1 MRPAARSIGLG
12 ELVELLGGELRGDAA
27 LRLTQVAPLESAGP
41 QDISYF
47 AAEAYREEFEA
58 TRAGA
63 VVVHPSNARPGLN
76 CICTGNPQLY
86 FIRVLELFHPEPEA
100 AAGIHPLAWVHPE
113 AEVAASA
120 EIGAF
125 VTVEQGA
132 RIGSRARIGPGC
144 RIGRYAEIGESSHLH
159 ANVTV
164 YAYCIVGKRAV
175 LNAGCVIGS
184 DGFGGA
190 LDAGRWVKMPHVGRV
205 VLGDDV
211 EVGANTTIDRGAMAD
226 TVLGDGVKL
235 DNLIQI
241 GHNVH
246 IGANTSVA
254 ACAGIAGSARIG
266 ANCVIGGS
274 ADISG
279 HLRLAD
285 GVQISPSTM
294 IGRSIEVPGRY
305 TGIFPWSEHRTWL
318 RIAAALR
325 RLGDSRALG
334 RKRSGE
340 GPERTQADRDDGH
353 Q

>member
-1 MRPAARSIGLG
+1 MRPASRSFLLG
-12 ELVELLGGELRGDAA
+12 ELVDLLGGELEGDPAH
-27 LRLTQVAPLESAGP
+27 RLDQVAPLESAGP
-41 QDISYF
+41 NDISYF
-47 AAEAYREEFEA
+47 SAEAYRSQFEA

-63 VVVHPSNARPGLN
+63 VVVHPSNARAGMN
-76 CICTGNPQLY
+76 CILSANPQLY
-86 FIRVLELFHPEPEA
+86 FIRVLGLFHPEPEA
-100 AAGIHPLAWVHPE
+100 TAGIHPRAWVHPE

-125 VTVEQGA
+125 VSVEQGA
-132 RIGSRARIGPGC
+132 RIGEGVRIGPGC
-144 RIGRYAEIGESSHLH
+144 RIGRYAEIGERSYLH

-164 YAYCIVGKRAV
+164 YAHCVVGRRAV

-190 LDAGRWVKMPHVGRV
+190 LDGGHWVKMPHVGRV

-226 TVLGDGVKL
+226 TVLEDGVKL

-241 GHNVH
+241 GHNVR
-246 IGANTSVA
+246 IGPNTSIA
-254 ACAGIAGSARIG
+254 ACAGIAGSAHIG

-279 HLRLAD
+279 HLHLAD
-285 GVQISPSTM
+285 GVHISPSTM

-325 RLGDSRALG
+325 RLGESSALG
-334 RKRSGE
+334 RMRASPK
-340 GPERTQADRDDGH
+340 RTQEDRDDGH

>member
-1 MRPAARSIGLG
+1 MQPLTRSFTLG
-12 ELVELLGGELRGDAA
+12 ELVARLGGELQGDAA
-27 LRLTQVAPLESAGP
+27 LRIERVASLESAGP
-41 QDISYF
+41 DAISYF
-47 AAEAYREEFEA
+47 TAEAYRSAFEA
-58 TRAGA
+58 TRAAA
-63 VVVHPSNARPGLN
+63 VVVRPSQARAGVN
-76 CICTGNPQLY
+76 CICTDNPYLY
-86 FIRVLELFHPEPEA
+86 FIRVIELLHPHPEARP
-100 AAGIHPLAWVHPE
+100 GIHPAAWVHPQ
-113 AEVAASA
+113 AAVDASA
-120 EIGAF
+120 EIAAF
-125 VTVEQGA
+125 VSVEEGA
-132 RIGSRARIGPGC
+132 RVGERTRIGPGC
-144 RIGRYAEIGESSHLH
+144 RIGAHAEIGADCVLH

-164 YAYCIVGKRAV
+164 YARCIVGRRAV

-190 LDAGRWVKMPHVGRV
+190 LDNGRWVKMPHLGRV

-211 EVGANTTIDRGAMAD
+211 EVGANTTIDRGALGD

-246 IGANTSVA
+246 IGPNTTVA

-279 HLRLAD
+279 HLHLAD

-294 IGRSIEVPGRY
+294 IGRSIETAGRY

-318 RIAAALR
+318 RVAAVLR
-325 RLGDSRALG
+325 RLGESSAAGRRRSRQRANH
-334 RKRSGE
+334 
-340 GPERTQADRDDGH
+340 TQEDHDGDR
-353 Q
+353 

>member
-1 MRPAARSIGLG
+1 MRPAARSFTLG
-12 ELVELLGGELRGDAA
+12 ELVARLGGELRGDPA
-27 LRLTQVAPLESAGP
+27 RCLTQVAPLESAGP
-41 QDISYF
+41 EDISYF
-47 AAEAYREEFEA
+47 ASEAYRKAFET

-63 VVVHPSNARPGLN
+63 VVLRPTEARAGLD
-76 CICTGNPQLY
+76 CICVANPQLY
-86 FIRVLELFHPEPEA
+86 FIRVLELFHPEPEPV
-100 AAGIHPLAWVHPE
+100 GGVHQLAWVDPE
-113 AEVAASA
+113 ARVAASA
-120 EIGAF
+120 EIGPF
-125 VTVEQGA
+125 VSIEKGA
-132 RIGSRARIGPGC
+132 RVGERVRVGPGC
-144 RIGRYAEIGESSHLH
+144 RIGAYAEIGDDSHLH

-190 LDAGRWVKMPHVGRV
+190 RDGERWVKMPHVGRV

-211 EVGANTTIDRGAMAD
+211 EVGANTTIDRGALAD
-226 TVLGDGVKL
+226 TVIGDGVKL

-246 IGANTSVA
+246 IGANTTVA

-274 ADISG
+274 ADIAG
-279 HLRLAD
+279 HLYLAD

-294 IGRSIEVPGRY
+294 IGRSIGKAGRY

-325 RLGDSRALG
+325 RLGDSAASGRRRPGAGPNRALDNND
-334 RKRSGE
+334 E
-340 GPERTQADRDDGH
+340 H